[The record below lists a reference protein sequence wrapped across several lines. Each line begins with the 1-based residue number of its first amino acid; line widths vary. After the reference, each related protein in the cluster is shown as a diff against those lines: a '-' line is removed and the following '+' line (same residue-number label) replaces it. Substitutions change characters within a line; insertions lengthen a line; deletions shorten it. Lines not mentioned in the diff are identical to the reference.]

1 MYLKKMIWASVLS
14 LFLVSTVFSA
24 DKYTLD
30 PVHTSIEF
38 SVRHLVINNV
48 KGKFT
53 DFSGTLLYDDGDITK
68 SSVNVSIKAASVN
81 TGTPNRDN
89 DLRSANFLD
98 AEKFPEITFQSQRI
112 EKRGDGYVAVGTLT
126 IHGVSKETALP
137 FSITGKIKDP
147 WGGTRMGIEV
157 ALTLNRRD
165 FGMNYGKTLD
175 GGGLVVGNDV
185 KIEIAAEAVK
195 AK

>member
-1 MYLKKMIWASVLS
+1 MRLKKMVWALLLS
-14 LFLVSTVFSA
+14 LFLVNAVFSA
-24 DKYTLD
+24 DKYALD
-30 PVHTSIEF
+30 PVHSSIGF
-38 SVRHLVINNV
+38 SIRHLVINSV

-53 DFSGTLLYDDGDITK
+53 EFTGTLLYDEGDITK
-68 SSVNVSIKAASVN
+68 SSVNVTIKAASIN
-81 TGTPNRDN
+81 TGTPNRDK

-98 AEKFPEITFQSQRI
+98 AEKFPELTFQSQRI

-126 IHGVSKETALP
+126 MHGVSKEISLP
-137 FSITGKIKDP
+137 FTITGKIKDP
-147 WGGTRMGIEV
+147 WGGTRMGIE
-157 ALTLNRRD
+157 AGITLDRRD
-165 FGMNYGKTLD
+165 YGMNYGKTLD

>member
-1 MYLKKMIWASVLS
+1 MHLKKIVWAPVLS
-14 LFLVSTVFSA
+14 LFLVNTLFSA
-24 DKYTLD
+24 DKYALD
-30 PVHTSIEF
+30 PVHTSIGF
-38 SVRHLVINNV
+38 SVRHLVINSV

-68 SSVNVSIKAASVN
+68 SSVNVTIKAASVD
-81 TGTPNRDN
+81 TGTPNRDK
-89 DLRSANFLD
+89 DLRSANFLE
-98 AEKFPEITFQSQRI
+98 AEKFPELTFQSQRI

-126 IHGVSKETALP
+126 MHGVSKEIALP

-147 WGGTRMGIEV
+147 WGGTRMGIE
-157 ALTLNRRD
+157 AGLTLDRRD
-165 FGMNYGKTLD
+165 FGMSYGKTLD

>member
-68 SSVNVSIKAASVN
+68 SSVSVSIKAASVN

-112 EKRGDGYVAVGTLT
+112 EKREDGYLAVGTLT
-126 IHGVSKETALP
+126 IHGVSKEITLP

>member
-1 MYLKKMIWASVLS
+1 MRLKKMVWALLLS
-14 LFLVSTVFSA
+14 LFLVNAVFSA
-24 DKYTLD
+24 DKYALD
-30 PVHTSIEF
+30 PVHSSIGF
-38 SVRHLVINNV
+38 SIRHLVINSV

-53 DFSGTLLYDDGDITK
+53 EFTGTLLYDEGDITK
-68 SSVNVSIKAASVN
+68 SSVNVTIKAASID
-81 TGTPNRDN
+81 TGTPNRDK

-98 AEKFPEITFQSQRI
+98 AEKFPELTFQSQRI

-126 IHGVSKETALP
+126 MHGVSKEISLP
-137 FSITGKIKDP
+137 FTITGKIKDP
-147 WGGTRMGIEV
+147 WGGTRMGIE
-157 ALTLNRRD
+157 AGITLDRRD
-165 FGMNYGKTLD
+165 YGMNYGKTLD